1 MKRPP
6 RNLLI
11 ILTALAV
18 AWLVL
23 RMLLPLIEAL
33 WAAAGLLAIGL
44 ILIVWGRDLVIGR
57 YRMRRRDWRRAL
69 ERFQRFEKRLL
80 GNPLNALLMP
90 LYVGIYSFDG
100 VAIARN
106 NIGICL
112 LNLAELD
119 EAVRWFR
126 SALQCDP
133 LYPVPYLNLAT
144 IAATRNDIAT
154 MQREIRRAVQLGYS
168 PASAQLLLRRLLARA
183 SESAERFPE

>member
-33 WAAAGLLAIGL
+33 WAAAGLLALGL
-44 ILIVWGRDLVIGR
+44 ILVVWGRDFVIGR
-57 YRMRRRDWRRAL
+57 YRMRRRDWQRAL
-69 ERFQRFEKRLL
+69 ERFKRFEHKLL
-80 GNPLNALLMP
+80 DNPLSALLMP

-106 NIGICL
+106 NIGVCL
-112 LNLAELD
+112 INLTEMD
-119 EAVRWFR
+119 QAVRWFR
-126 SALQCDP
+126 AALQRDP
-133 LYPVPYLNLAT
+133 LYPVPYINLAT
-144 IAATRNDIAT
+144 IAATRNDAAT
-154 MQREIRRAVQLGYS
+154 IQREIRRAVELGYS
-168 PASAQLLLRRLLARA
+168 PAGAQLLLRRLLARA
-183 SESAERFPE
+183 NESAERRLD